1 MPLPFRSYS
10 NVKVFLSS
18 WPSTCRLIRFLNYLA
33 GMYRF
38 IKPWNR
44 DIVTSWV
51 DRIKLLAISGDS
63 SHVEDI
69 DPDALSAMRESQA
82 ILRQKFDD
90 YEQEKAQMH
99 KQMQQQAS
107 SILHFQA
114 YCQSL
119 VSKIY

>member
-1 MPLPFRSYS
+1 M
-10 NVKVFLSS
+10 
-18 WPSTCRLIRFLNYLA
+18 
-33 GMYRF
+33 
-38 IKPWNR
+38 
-44 DIVTSWV
+44 
-51 DRIKLLAISGDS
+51 AISGDS

-82 ILRQKFDD
+82 ILRQKFDA